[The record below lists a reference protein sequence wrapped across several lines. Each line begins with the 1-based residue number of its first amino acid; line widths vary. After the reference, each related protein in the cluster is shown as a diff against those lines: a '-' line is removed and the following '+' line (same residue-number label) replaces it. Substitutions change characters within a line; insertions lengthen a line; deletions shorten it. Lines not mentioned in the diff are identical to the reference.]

1 MSETKRIK
9 IDCPRFLFSTDPLKN
24 ELYILH
30 RNFPH
35 CLILVKD
42 ETPVRFVIVD
52 VYDNVEVNE
61 ILKMDFI
68 NDAKDFY
75 EHYSDKL
82 LGK

>member
-9 IDCPRFLFSTDPLKN
+9 IDCPRFLFSTDPLKT

-52 VYDNVEVNE
+52 VYDNVEINE
-61 ILKMDFI
+61 ILKMDLI

-75 EHYSDKL
+75 EHYSGKI